1 MMGLMI
7 QLDQAA
13 PAIVLKLR
21 GELDYSTAPSL
32 EAQLP
37 RLLTRLEQSSAQWVL
52 LDTEELEFLDMSGI
66 RAITTCWR
74 EVRVHGAKGLGLIA
88 DRTPVMSTYR
98 WAKLH
103 DLLPIFRSQE
113 EALREVSEHTENP
126 PGEDGPGEDGP
137 GDG

>member
-1 MMGLMI
+1 MGLAI

-21 GELDYSTAPSL
+21 GELDYTTAPNL

-37 RLLTRLEQSSAQWVL
+37 RLLTRLDESRAAWVL

-74 EVRVHGAKGLGLIA
+74 EVRVSGAKGIALIA
-88 DRTPVMSTYR
+88 DRTPVMASYR
-98 WAKLH
+98 WSRLH
-103 DLLPIFRSQE
+103 ELVPIYRTLE
-113 EALREVSEHTENP
+113 EALKEIGASA
-126 PGEDGPGEDGP
+126 GQDGAKE
-137 GDG
+137 

>member
-1 MMGLMI
+1 MGLMI
-7 QLDQAA
+7 QLDQAS

-21 GELDYSTAPSL
+21 GELDYSTAPAL

-37 RLLTRLEQSSAQWVL
+37 RLLTHLEESPAAWVL
-52 LDTEELEFLDMSGI
+52 LDTEELQFLDMSGV

-74 EVRVHGAKGLGLIA
+74 ELRVHGARGLGLIA

-98 WAKLH
+98 WARLH

-113 EALREVSEHTENP
+113 EALREVGER
-126 PGEDGPGEDGP
+126 EDGSEGG
-137 GDG
+137 